1 MKHDGQR
8 KEHLRKRVYK
18 QEKDTNKTPDKDNMG
33 FLDTRLR
40 ADSVGRVEFFEMRCE
55 IGAL

>member
-1 MKHDGQR
+1 MKHDGER
-8 KEHLRKRVYK
+8 TEHLRKRLYK
-18 QEKDTNKTPDKDNMG
+18 QEKGKAPDKDDMG

-40 ADSVGRVEFFEMRCE
+40 ADSVGRVEFFEVRCE